1 MSNPNETAYDATRD
15 PRTGR
20 PVLPIDADNSRR
32 AEAESQPLTAEDNQG
47 IAFNDD
53 DISTV
58 HEENDLPKEL
68 GAEDED
74 STAPSSAEVNPTV
87 LRMKAPDAD
96 NEELESDDE
105 FIIWSRKPVRG
116 NGRKPWQSLPR

>member
-1 MSNPNETAYDATRD
+1 MSSPNETAYDATRD

-58 HEENDLPKEL
+58 HEEDDLPKEL

-74 STAPSSAEVNPTV
+74 STAPSSAEQVKSAVPIRASGGHS
-87 LRMKAPDAD
+87 LRYGQH
-96 NEELESDDE
+96 
-105 FIIWSRKPVRG
+105 PV
-116 NGRKPWQSLPR
+116 